1 MERYEVVVKMKSGDT
16 HKFLTDESN
25 ICDGIIDEMNLGRD
39 FISIEGHL
47 LINLDELESISSK
60 PILAINGVLK
70 N

>member
-1 MERYEVVVKMKSGDT
+1 MEQFEIVVRMKSGDT
-16 HKFLTDESN
+16 HSFLTDDRN
-25 ICDGIIDEMNLGRD
+25 ICDSIIDEMNLGRD
-39 FISIEGHL
+39 FILIEGHL